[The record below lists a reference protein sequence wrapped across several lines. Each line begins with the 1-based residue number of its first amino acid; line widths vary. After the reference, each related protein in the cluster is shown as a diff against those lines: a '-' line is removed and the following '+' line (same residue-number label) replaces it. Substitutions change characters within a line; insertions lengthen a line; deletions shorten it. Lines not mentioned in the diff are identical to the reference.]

1 VLACYAPCGSA
12 LCCTGERVHVNS
24 MADAAA
30 PTLRRVAVFFDERV
44 LAHDTGAGCFELL
57 PSPLLEVHSQC

>member
-1 VLACYAPCGSA
+1 
-12 LCCTGERVHVNS
+12 

-57 PSPLLEVHSQC
+57 PSPLLEVHCSVARRACAMDAC

>member
-1 VLACYAPCGSA
+1 
-12 LCCTGERVHVNS
+12 